1 MERLRNVVLTIS
13 VLVFFISCAPV
24 VKSPAP
30 ISRDQRP
37 YSTDEYRIQVGDVL
51 DVKFYYNP
59 ELNDSVTVRP
69 DGRISLQL
77 APEVMAAG
85 MTPGD
90 LAGQLQE
97 RYKSELRNPLV
108 TIVVRSFGAQRM
120 FVDGEVGT
128 PGLVTLTGP
137 LTVMQSIAES
147 GGFRETARYNEV
159 LVIRRTAL
167 KKPQVMTV
175 NLENVINGTD
185 LAQDIYV
192 MPFDIVYVPRSP
204 IANVDL
210 WVDQYIRRLIPIPFG
225 LGFGWTW

>member
-1 MERLRNVVLTIS
+1 MERPRCVV
-13 VLVFFISCAPV
+13 VMVCAFIFIFSCAPV
-24 VKSPAP
+24 VKNPAP

-37 YSTDEYRIQVGDVL
+37 YSTDEYRIQIGDVL

-85 MTPGD
+85 QTPPD
-90 LAGQLQE
+90 LANQLRE
-97 RYKSELRNPLV
+97 RYRSELRNPQV
-108 TIVVRSFGAQRM
+108 TVIVRTFGSQKM

-147 GGFRETARYNEV
+147 GGFKETARMNEI
-159 LVIRRTAL
+159 LVIRRIAA
-167 KKPQVMTV
+167 KKPYVMTV
-175 NLENVINGTD
+175 NLDDAISGTD
-185 LAQDIYV
+185 LGQDIYV
-192 MPFDIVYVPRSP
+192 QPFDIVFVPRSP

-210 WVDQYIRRLIPIPFG
+210 WVDQYIRKLIPIPFG
-225 LGFGWTW
+225 IGFGWSY

>member
-1 MERLRNVVLTIS
+1 MERLKSVVLTIS
-13 VLVFFISCAPV
+13 AVIFLISCAPV
-24 VKSPAP
+24 VKSPVP

-37 YSTDEYRIQVGDVL
+37 YSTDEYRIQIGDVL

-85 MTPGD
+85 VTPND
-90 LAGQLQE
+90 LAGQLRE
-97 RYKSELRNPLV
+97 RYRSELRNPQITV
-108 TIVVRSFGAQRM
+108 IVRSFGSQRM

-147 GGFRETARYNEV
+147 GGFKDSARYNEV
-159 LVIRRTAL
+159 LVIRRTAA
-167 KKPQVMTV
+167 KKPYVMTV
-175 NLENVINGTD
+175 NLENAINGTD
-185 LAQDIYV
+185 LGQDIYV
-192 MPFDIVYVPRSP
+192 LPFDIVYVPKSP
-204 IANVDL
+204 IANVDV
-210 WVDQYIRRLIPIPFG
+210 WVDQYIRKLIPIPFG
-225 LGFGWTW
+225 FGFTF

>member
-1 MERLRNVVLTIS
+1 MERFKSVILTIS
-13 VLVFFISCAPV
+13 AVIFLISCAGPV
-24 VKSPAP
+24 VKAPTP

-37 YSTDEYRIQVGDVL
+37 YSTDEYRIQIGDVL

-85 MTPGD
+85 QTPND
-90 LAGQLQE
+90 LAGQLRE
-97 RYKSELRNPLV
+97 RYRSELRNPQITV
-108 TIVVRSFGAQRM
+108 IVRNFGSQRM

-137 LTVMQSIAES
+137 LTVMQAIAES

-159 LVIRRTAL
+159 LVIRRTAT

-175 NLENVINGTD
+175 NLENAINGTD
-185 LAQDIYV
+185 LGQDIYV
-192 MPFDIVYVPRSP
+192 LPFDIVFVPRSP

-225 LGFGWTW
+225 FGYTI

>member
-1 MERLRNVVLTIS
+1 MERLKKAVLTIS
-13 VLVFFISCAPV
+13 IFIFLISCAPV
-24 VKSPAP
+24 VKYPAP
-30 ISRDQRP
+30 ISRDQKP
-37 YSTDEYRIQVGDVL
+37 YSTDEYRIQIGDVL

-69 DGRISLQL
+69 DGRVSLQL

-85 MTPGD
+85 ITPND
-90 LAGQLQE
+90 LAGQLRE
-97 RYKSELRNPLV
+97 RYRGELRNPQV
-108 TIVVRSFGAQRM
+108 TVIVRSFGSQRM

-137 LTVMQSIAES
+137 LTVMQAIAEA
-147 GGFRETARYNEV
+147 GGMRETARVNEV
-159 LVIRRTAL
+159 LVIRRTAA

-175 NLENVINGTD
+175 NLENAINGTD
-185 LAQDIYV
+185 LGQDIYV
-192 MPFDIVYVPRSP
+192 LPFDIVYVPRSP

-225 LGFGWTW
+225 FGWTI

>member
-1 MERLRNVVLTIS
+1 MERLKNAVLTIS
-13 VLVFFISCAPV
+13 IFIFFISCAPV
-24 VKSPAP
+24 VKYPAP
-30 ISRDQRP
+30 ISRDQKP
-37 YSTDEYRIQVGDVL
+37 YSTDEYRIQIGDVL

-69 DGRISLQL
+69 DGRVSLQL

-85 MTPGD
+85 ITPND
-90 LAGQLQE
+90 LAGQLRE
-97 RYKSELRNPLV
+97 RYRGELRNPQV
-108 TIVVRSFGAQRM
+108 TVIVRSFGSQRM

-137 LTVMQSIAES
+137 LTVMQAIAEA
-147 GGFRETARYNEV
+147 GGMRETARVNEV
-159 LVIRRTAL
+159 LVIRRTAA

-175 NLENVINGTD
+175 NLENAINGTD
-185 LAQDIYV
+185 LGQDIYV
-192 MPFDIVYVPRSP
+192 LPFDIVYVPRSP

-225 LGFGWTW
+225 FGWTI

>member
-1 MERLRNVVLTIS
+1 MERLKNAVLTIS
-13 VLVFFISCAPV
+13 IFIFLISCAPV
-24 VKSPAP
+24 VKYPAP
-30 ISRDQRP
+30 ISRDQKP
-37 YSTDEYRIQVGDVL
+37 YSTDEYRIQIGDVL

-69 DGRISLQL
+69 DGRVSLQL

-85 MTPGD
+85 ITPND
-90 LAGQLQE
+90 LAGQLRE
-97 RYKSELRNPLV
+97 RYRGELRNPQV
-108 TIVVRSFGAQRM
+108 TVIVRSFGSQRM

-137 LTVMQSIAES
+137 LTVMQAIAEA
-147 GGFRETARYNEV
+147 GGMRETARVNEV
-159 LVIRRTAL
+159 LVIRRTAA

-175 NLENVINGTD
+175 NLENAINGTD
-185 LAQDIYV
+185 LGQDIYV
-192 MPFDIVYVPRSP
+192 LPFDIVYVPRSP

-225 LGFGWTW
+225 FGWTI

>member
-1 MERLRNVVLTIS
+1 MERLKNAVLTIS
-13 VLVFFISCAPV
+13 VLVFLISCGPV
-24 VKSPAP
+24 VKSPTP

-37 YSTDEYRIQVGDVL
+37 YSTDEYRIQIGDVL

-85 MTPGD
+85 MTPPV
-90 LAGQLQE
+90 LASQLRD
-97 RYKSELRNPLV
+97 RYSGELRNPQV
-108 TIVVRSFGAQRM
+108 TVIVRSFGSQRC

-147 GGFRETARYNEV
+147 GGFKETARYNEV
-159 LVIRRTAL
+159 LVIRRTAA
-167 KKPQVMTV
+167 KKPYVMTV
-175 NLENVINGTD
+175 NLENAINGTD
-185 LAQDIYV
+185 LGQDIFV
-192 MPFDIVYVPRSP
+192 QPFDIVYVPRSP
-204 IANVDL
+204 IANADL
-210 WVDQYIRRLIPIPFG
+210 WVDQYIRRMIPVPFG
-225 LGFGWTW
+225 IGFGWSY

>member
-1 MERLRNVVLTIS
+1 MERIRYAVVVVS
-13 VLVFFISCAPV
+13 VLIFIFSCAPV
-24 VKSPAP
+24 VKNPAP

-37 YSTDEYRIQVGDVL
+37 FSTDEYRIQIGDTL

-85 MTPGD
+85 QTPKE

-97 RYKSELRNPLV
+97 RYRGELRNPQV
-108 TIVVRSFGAQRM
+108 TIIVRNFGSQRV

-128 PGLVTLTGP
+128 PSLVTLTGP
-137 LTVMQSIAES
+137 LTVMQSIAEA
-147 GGFRETARYNEV
+147 GGMRETARVNEV
-159 LVIRRTAL
+159 LVIRRTAVR
-167 KKPQVMTV
+167 KPQVMTV

-185 LAQDIYV
+185 LGQDIYV

-204 IANVDL
+204 IANVNL
-210 WVDQYIRRLIPIPFG
+210 WVDQYIRRNIPVPFGFG
-225 LGFGWTW
+225 LGWDL